1 MASRMERYTVKQD
14 QQVASRTLK
23 NKKVYDDLYTNATIT
38 NFSSVEANVIDLSSV
53 QEKGLSRREAYQKTR
68 GAAGFGSGLEDTR
81 ELKEYPYEYEYSK
94 KEEEPEVR
102 DFDINRVLEEAKK
115 NREDDDELERRRRL
129 KTTEYNIL
137 TDLNEEKLKE
147 YQNSKKEVLSL
158 EEEEN
163 LKELFHTITSKTM
176 SHDVNEILEREKTDR
191 KRVSKNLE
199 ESDDFLLD
207 DLMPTKIDETIITG
221 DLAEQ
226 LEEYSDIRI
235 NVSESITKTVSES
248 EDYGETVI
256 DKSFYTKSMDLSK
269 EDLVQDED
277 DRSFAD
283 DTKTSPWI
291 KVIVTILV
299 IALIV
304 AIGFVIY
311 QYLLK

>member
-1 MASRMERYTVKQD
+1 MASRMERYTSKQD

-53 QEKGLSRREAYQKTR
+53 QDKGLSRREAYQKTR
-68 GAAGFGSGLEDTR
+68 GAANFSSSLEDTR
-81 ELKEYPYEYEYSK
+81 EIREYPYEYNK
-94 KEEEPEVR
+94 KEEESETR

-115 NREDDDELERRRRL
+115 NREDDDDELERRRRL

-147 YQNSKKEVLSL
+147 YQNNKKEVLSE

-176 SHDVNEILEREKTDR
+176 SHDVNEILDREKMDR
-191 KRVSKNLE
+191 KRAAKGLD

-226 LEEYSDIRI
+226 LEEYSDIKI
-235 NVSESITKTVSES
+235 YVSESITKTVSES

-269 EDLVQDED
+269 EDLVQDEYD
-277 DRSFAD
+277 QTFVD

-291 KVIVTILV
+291 KAIVTILV